1 MSNPQCPVRR
11 GAVLAE
17 RPVAGLPRIAALL
30 YGLGSYGVFLAVFV
44 YLVGFVTGIAV
55 PRSVDRAIEAPL
67 TEAIIVDVALLTV
80 FALQHSVMA
89 RPAFKRWWTRY
100 VPAVI
105 ERSTYV
111 LLSSAALALV
121 FWQWRTIDVTVW
133 SVGPTPARLAL
144 AVLAAF
150 GWLTVLAATF
160 MIDHFDLFGL
170 SQVAHFLRAKSQ
182 GEKEFREVFAYRLI
196 RHPLLLGF
204 LIAFWATPTM
214 TAGHLL
220 FAVTMTA
227 YILIAIP
234 IEERDLADELGEPYR
249 RYRERVPALI
259 PGLPRRATLAVRTRG
274 RSPQNGRAGSRPRR
288 RRRAHPN

>member
-1 MSNPQCPVRR
+1 MSNSQCPVRHSAMPAQHQVTGVR
-11 GAVLAE
+11 
-17 RPVAGLPRIAALL
+17 RIAVLL
-30 YGLGSYGVFLAVFV
+30 YGLGSYLVFLATFV

-55 PRSVDRAIEAPL
+55 PRSVDRAVEAPM
-67 TEAIIVDVALLTV
+67 AQSIIVDVALLVV

-100 VPAVI
+100 VPVPI

-121 FWQWRTIDVTVW
+121 FWQWRSIEISVW
-133 SVGPTPARLAL
+133 SVGPTPARLAVS
-144 AVLAAF
+144 VLAAF

-170 SQVAHFLRAKSQ
+170 SQVARFLRAKPQ
-182 GEKEFREVFAYRLI
+182 GEKGFREVFAYRLI
-196 RHPLLLGF
+196 RHPLLFGF

-214 TAGHLL
+214 SGGHLL

-227 YILIAIP
+227 YILVAIP
-234 IEERDLADELGEPYR
+234 IEEHDLLDALGEPYL
-249 RYRERVPALI
+249 RYRERVPALF
-259 PGLPRRATLAVRTRG
+259 PGLPRR
-274 RSPQNGRAGSRPRR
+274 NGPFREKV
-288 RRRAHPN
+288 